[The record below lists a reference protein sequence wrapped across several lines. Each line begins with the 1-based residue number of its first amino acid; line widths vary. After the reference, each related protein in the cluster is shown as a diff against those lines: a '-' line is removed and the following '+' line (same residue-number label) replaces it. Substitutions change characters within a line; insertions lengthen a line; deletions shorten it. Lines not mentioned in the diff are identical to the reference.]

1 MDAAAKYENRHR
13 AVIEYANG
21 AMFNVAE
28 LDAWAASNKVPISF
42 QKLLVDDGVKDGYDS
57 TRHYVSFE
65 ILSITI
71 ASAIVPEDADPN
83 DARVQLMAAH
93 DTAEPD
99 DPVSRLR
106 DLVMVR
112 YDRLLL
118 SAVYDGDLNLFD
130 TLMYGKIDVSAA
142 KLRYEAD
149 PEAYVQAAQARIT
162 DTTHGAITAADIEQA
177 KKTLE
182 LKFARLD
189 HLAWAIVIL
198 TADVPPSG
206 EDRYRQILSATRW
219 LQSLGLPF
227 RHSNGLPASQPKG
240 VPVAGMDVREYQYLA
255 VADVRAAAIDAH
267 CWPIEERET
276 PPMLPIS
283 DFAPRPVR
291 LPNASR
297 VNVAELAQEIAFA
310 LVPIPDDKRLATLK
324 KETPDGP
331 GRWNIEPLTGDDWR
345 LIREICGSKPPAP
358 CSPAQFEAW
367 RAPFDTAP
375 NRPDWDLCPEFK
387 PSNEMQAAQ
396 SRWSLFNVQHL
407 QQIRQK
413 AERKELSLINPAGI
427 EVSDIYDNAGLPVGC
442 LRVADAKAY
451 LDQCCIAWEVA
462 SVADPVPTA
471 IKPEKSMTHN
481 KPNWNVWHH
490 MLKASLSDAVCL
502 SCNVSPG
509 AATLNPIQHG
519 IAHLLG
525 LDFVGWDVTRE
536 IAERLSIARS
546 HAGTGGT
553 LPTVTGDK
561 DGEVYL
567 AKFAEWAVST
577 MKWAVPDELRALV
590 GAVEPAAIKPTEA
603 SANHVVG
610 TLAPS
615 SQTEVSR
622 PDKDLVTTNGAPAPL
637 PTPKIAA
644 AFAGIKWAENEW
656 SKAMGDGRTA
666 WLNKARKT
674 KGRAGVGPA
683 TWDPITIAL
692 CLRDKDIPWFKL
704 DAVFKKPALR
714 EWREKWERDTE
725 LLRE

>member
-1 MDAAAKYENRHR
+1 MDAAAKHENRYR

-28 LDAWAASNKVPISF
+28 LDAWAVSNKVP
-42 QKLLVDDGVKDGYDS
+42 
-57 TRHYVSFE
+57 VSFE
-65 ILSITI
+65 RMLKDEHISENYSANNHFVHFEVLSITLANRLVPPEMDAGE
-71 ASAIVPEDADPN
+71 ASI
-83 DARVQLMAAH
+83 QLMAAG
-93 DTAEPD
+93 DVESYK
-99 DPVSRLR
+99 DPVRRLR

-112 YDRLLL
+112 YDRQLL
-118 SAVYDGDLNLFD
+118 SAVFDGDLSLYD
-130 TLMYGKIDVSAA
+130 TLTMSRVDMGAA
-142 KLRYEAD
+142 RMRYDAE
-149 PEAYVQAAQARIT
+149 PEAYLQAAQARLI
-162 DTTHGAITAADIEQA
+162 DTAQGMVTAADIEQA
-177 KKTLE
+177 RNTLE
-182 LKFARLD
+182 RKFARLD
-189 HLAWAIVIL
+189 HLAWAMVIL

-255 VADVRAAAIDAH
+255 VADVRMAAIEAR
-267 CWPIEERET
+267 CWPTEEKET
-276 PPMLPIS
+276 PPMPLIS

-297 VNVAELAQEIAFA
+297 VNVEWLAREIAFA
-310 LVPIPDDKRLATLK
+310 LVEIPDDERLAILE

-331 GRWNIEPLTGDDWR
+331 GRWNIELLTGDDWR

-367 RAPFDTAP
+367 RAPLDTAP
-375 NRPDWDLCPEFK
+375 NRPDWDLRPEFK

-413 AERKELSLINPAGI
+413 VERKELSLINPAGI
-427 EVSDIYDNAGLPVGC
+427 EVSDIYDNAGLAVGC
-442 LRVADAKAY
+442 LRIADAKAY

-462 SVADPVPTA
+462 STADPAPDAT
-471 IKPEKSMTHN
+471 KPKKGMTHT
-481 KPNWNVWHH
+481 KPNWSVWHR
-490 MLKASLSDAVCL
+490 MLKASLSDAICL
-502 SCNVSPG
+502 SCNVNPG

-553 LPTVTGDK
+553 LPTLTGDK

-567 AKFAEWAVST
+567 ATFAEWAVST
-577 MKWAVPDELRALV
+577 MEWSVPDELRAVVHAGPSDAGLDGLIARASTDDADDAPGTKSV
-590 GAVEPAAIKPTEA
+590 IGWRIAVEKQLDKLMTAHGGIYPGHKAALKWFKANDAEA
-603 SANHVVG
+603 AFV
-610 TLAPS
+610 PD
-615 SQTEVSR
+615 
-622 PDKDLVTTNGAPAPL
+622 DKDDEFTWVKADGKRVKSALKTFQNGMADIL
-637 PTPKIAA
+637 K
-644 AFAGIKWAENEW
+644 
-656 SKAMGDGRTA
+656 SKQ
-666 WLNKARKT
+666 
-674 KGRAGVGPA
+674 
-683 TWDPITIAL
+683 
-692 CLRDKDIPWFKL
+692 IP
-704 DAVFKKPALR
+704 D
-714 EWREKWERDTE
+714 
-725 LLRE
+725 